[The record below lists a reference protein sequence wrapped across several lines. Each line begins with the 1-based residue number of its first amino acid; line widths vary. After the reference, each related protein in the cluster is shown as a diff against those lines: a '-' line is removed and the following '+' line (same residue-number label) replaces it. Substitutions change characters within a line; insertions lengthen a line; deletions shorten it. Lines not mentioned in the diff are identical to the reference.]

1 VTATRQTAHPLALSR
16 EGAGAAGARGVGEG
30 GWRLVRRHWIFA
42 LLLAGGLGLR
52 VLAEV
57 AYRPALL
64 YIDSSKYLDGTA
76 GTAPQGYRALLR
88 LLDPVGGFA
97 LVAAVQHLFGL
108 AMGVALYVV
117 LRRRSAFDHRAP
129 RWVAALAAAPVLLDA
144 YQLQLEQTIMPD
156 VLFET
161 MITAGLVLLLWRRE
175 ASARLV
181 AAGALVLGAAATVR
195 EIGAVLVV
203 PAVIFAAVAAGGG
216 AGGGGRARA
225 GGRAGARWRR
235 RAGWAA
241 LAAGCFALP
250 VLGYMT
256 GAYVTGGHFGLG
268 SNGPG
273 PEYGRAAAAADC
285 TTLVVPADERALCP
299 SPAQTRALGG
309 IDGLLHSPA
318 SPGHTVPVPPGVTR
332 GELLD
337 RFALAVIRQ
346 QPQRVAWSAVRDSVR
361 LFALTR
367 DGNPQVTPI
376 TRWQFQTS
384 YPVYPHRY
392 SLAYFTRL
400 AQRNNSGGDLVAVR
414 PAAAILRGYQ
424 LGGGYTPGP
433 LYAAFLAAGVIGV
446 LGRRAGLA
454 RDDLGGGVAQG
465 SGLAG
470 ACALVTL
477 AAVILLVSSDA
488 FEFSW
493 RYQLPAVTMLPLA
506 GALGLTVIAARLT
519 ARPDRGQ
526 PHTIPLRG
534 TLRLTK

>member
-1 VTATRQTAHPLALSR
+1 MG
-16 EGAGAAGARGVGEG
+16 GA
-30 GWRLVRRHWIFA
+30 GWRLVRRHWFFA
-42 LLLAGGLGLR
+42 FLLAGGLGLR
-52 VLAEV
+52 VLAAV

-64 YIDSSKYLDGTA
+64 YIDSSKYLDGVA

-108 AMGVALYVV
+108 AMGVALYAL
-117 LRRRSAFDHRAP
+117 LRRRGAP
-129 RWVAALAAAPVLLDA
+129 RWAAALAAAPVLLDA

-175 ASARLV
+175 AGARLV

-203 PAVIFAAVAAGGG
+203 PAVLFAAAG
-216 AGGGGRARA
+216 AGPGV
-225 GGRAGARWRR
+225 RWRR
-235 RAGWAA
+235 RAGRAA

-250 VLGYMT
+250 VLAYMT
-256 GAYVTGGHFGLG
+256 GAYVTGQHFGLG

-285 TTLVVPADERALCP
+285 ATLAVPAAERALCP
-299 SPAQTRALGG
+299 SPAQTLALGG

-318 SPGHTVPVPPGVTR
+318 SPGHTVPVPPEVTR
-332 GELLD
+332 GQLLD

-346 QPQRVAWSAVRDSVR
+346 QPDRVAWSIVRDSVR

-384 YPVYPHRY
+384 YPVYPRRY
-392 SLAYFTRL
+392 SLAFFTRL
-400 AQRNNSGGDLVAVR
+400 AQQNNSGGDLVAVR
-414 PAAAILRGYQ
+414 PAGAILRGYQ

-433 LYAAFLAAGVIGV
+433 LYAAFLAAGVLGAG
-446 LGRRAGLA
+446 LGRRRRG
-454 RDDLGGGVAQG
+454 DLGRRGGLG
-465 SGLAG
+465 GNGGLAG
-470 ACALVTL
+470 ACGLVTL

-506 GALGLTVIAARLT
+506 GALGLTVLAARFT
-519 ARPDRGQ
+519 GGPDRGQ
-526 PHTIPLRG
+526 PHTIALRG
-534 TLRLTK
+534 TLRLMK